1 VVALAV
7 VQVSGDGTGNVEVTF
22 NQAVL
27 AAAVTPS
34 GMTIDIDTGDDGTQ
48 IQVSANV
55 VGFHCGSSFVGA
67 TWVTD
72 GTFVAGLAPAAGVL
86 V

>member
-1 VVALAV
+1 MSVT
-7 VQVSGDGTGNVEVTF
+7 GDGVGNVEVTF

-34 GMTIDIDTGDDGTQ
+34 GMTVDIDTGDDGTQ
-48 IQVSANV
+48 VQVSANV
-55 VGFHCGSSFVGA
+55 VGFHCGSSFIGA

-72 GTFVAGLAPAAGVL
+72 GTFVAGLAPDSGVL